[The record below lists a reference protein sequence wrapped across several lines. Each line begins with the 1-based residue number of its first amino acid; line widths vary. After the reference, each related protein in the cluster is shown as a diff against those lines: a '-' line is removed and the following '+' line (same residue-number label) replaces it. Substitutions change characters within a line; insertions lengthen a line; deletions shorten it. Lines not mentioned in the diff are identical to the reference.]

1 MPSVHTCKK
10 SPFSVH
16 TRPWFGRKKIQKRG
30 QNRPAF
36 THAKNPRKSP
46 SKKSPCLDS
55 EKTEGF
61 LHQRRTFF
69 VRPKP
74 FSVHTRPTRNRR
86 NRLFLV
92 HFNKLA
98 FFFSPSKW
106 DRFFLVHP
114 WTLCLFFYRISLLNA
129 GMHRVEC
136 RMVSLICYIHELTL
150 RFRCLACA

>member
-1 MPSVHTCKK
+1 MIKSECSEIRVGFTQDLVSAKKKRTPFLFSPTILPSVHTCKK

-16 TRPWFGRKKIQKRG
+16 TRPWFRRKKVQKRG
-30 QNRPAF
+30 PNRSAF

-74 FSVHTRPTRNRR
+74 FSVHTKPTRNRR

-92 HFNKLA
+92 HFSKLA

-106 DRFFLVHP
+106 DRFF
-114 WTLCLFFYRISLLNA
+114 
-129 GMHRVEC
+129 
-136 RMVSLICYIHELTL
+136 
-150 RFRCLACA
+150 